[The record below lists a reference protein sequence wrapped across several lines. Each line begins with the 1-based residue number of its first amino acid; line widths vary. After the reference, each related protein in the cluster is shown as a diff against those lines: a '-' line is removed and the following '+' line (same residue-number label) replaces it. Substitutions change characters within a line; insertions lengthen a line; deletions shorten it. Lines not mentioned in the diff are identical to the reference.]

1 MNLTSFYRNRIT
13 IFTQQANRL
22 QQKEDRLSM
31 GRLIVFLLIFVFF
44 FVLYR
49 YSQLLATL
57 AATSCLVL
65 FAQLILRYNKTE
77 RQKNYARH
85 LEEINTLEFKAN
97 KGDYSQY
104 ADGREFIDR
113 DHFNSYDL
121 DLFGHASVFQFI
133 NRTTSLPG
141 ARLLARWIN
150 SPAPIEEIKARQEAV
165 QELSP
170 QIDWRQRFMTLGHFN
185 RKAVNN
191 PGELVSWTQSENLFR
206 NVKRLR
212 ITTFSLSAVSF
223 GLIIMVI
230 VSWPAAVLLVVAMLN
245 ALVYFRQGKKINTI
259 HQQVSK
265 SASFIQTY
273 SEMISAVEEKEFK
286 TEKLRFLHNVFK
298 TDPAASDSIKK
309 LSKLVNR
316 LDTRLNILVSI
327 PLNLFFFWDIH
338 YCLALEKWKN
348 RHSEEINH
356 WFDAMAEFEVLN
368 SLANMSFN
376 NPDWVMPEI
385 IPGFFTLRAENM
397 GHMLIPRERRILN
410 DLRIEKENSILIV
423 TGSNMSGKSTFLRTC
438 GVNAVV
444 ALAGGPVCATSFT
457 LSHVQVHSSM
467 RISDSL
473 EDNTSSFYAELKR
486 LATII
491 HYAEKD
497 PRVFLLLDEILRG
510 TNSNDRYTG
519 SVALI
524 RQLSDYG
531 TVAIVATHDLKLAE
545 MKKILPA
552 HIENYHFDVKVEG
565 EELYFDYK
573 LTPGICTSL
582 NASILMKKMGIKI
595 GTRDKGQGTDSLR

>member
-1 MNLTSFYRNRIT
+1 MNLSSYYQSRIST
-13 IFTQQANRL
+13 FTQQADRL

-31 GRLIVFLLIFVFF
+31 GRLIAFLLIFILYFA
-44 FVLYR
+44 LYR

-57 AATSCLVL
+57 ASLSSLVL
-65 FAQLILRYNKTE
+65 FGRLIIQYNKTE

-85 LEEINTLEFKAN
+85 LEEINTLEFRAT
-97 KGDYSQY
+97 KGDNSQY
-104 ADGREFIDR
+104 ADGHEFMDRE
-113 DHFNSYDL
+113 HANSYDL

-133 NRTTSLPG
+133 NRTTSMPG
-141 ARLLARWIN
+141 ARLLARWLSFPAEIN
-150 SPAPIEEIKARQEAV
+150 EIKSRQDAV
-165 QELSP
+165 QELTP

-191 PGELVSWTQSENLFR
+191 PGELLSWTESENLFR
-206 NVKRLR
+206 KVKRLKL
-212 ITTFSLSAVSF
+212 ITF
-223 GLIIMVI
+223 GLSGLSGGVIIMVI
-230 VSWPAAVLLVVAMLN
+230 LAWPAAVLLLVALIN
-245 ALVYFRQGKKINTI
+245 ALVYFRQGKKINVI

-265 SASFIQTY
+265 SASLIQTY
-273 SEMISAVEEKEFK
+273 AEMISAVEEKEF
-286 TEKLRFLHNVFK
+286 TSDKLNSLHRIFR
-298 TDPAASDSIKK
+298 TDPTASESIKQ

-338 YCLALEKWKN
+338 YCLSLENWKTKHAN
-348 RHSEEINH
+348 EISQ

-368 SLANMSFN
+368 SLANMAFN
-376 NPDWVMPEI
+376 NPDWVVPEI
-385 IPGFFTLRAENM
+385 VPGFFTFRAENM

-444 ALAGGPVCATSFT
+444 ALAGGPVCATSFS
-457 LSHVQVHSSM
+457 LSHVQVFSSM

-486 LATII
+486 LANII
-491 HYAEKD
+491 RHAERD

-531 TVAIVATHDLKLAE
+531 TVAIVATHDLNLADME
-545 MKKILPA
+545 KMIPG

-595 GTRDKGQGTDSLR
+595 GTSN